1 MQNSFSTSNYFQ
13 TQLQL
18 LKIEQDADQAQH
30 IEVIQNQSPT
40 QRRAS
45 GLTWYPV
52 AIRGQ
57 ESNSA
62 DYLKV
67 EFERT
72 THQEVDH
79 QFKTGAPIRF
89 FSNHDEKTDF
99 IKGTVTHVGSQKM
112 AVLFKTEELPDWASM
127 GKLGLDVLFDEGSY
141 KEMNKAM
148 KLLDNYLA
156 NDGKKDKLP
165 IIDAIFGQ
173 KLTQINI
180 PTTTLYYQKAL
191 NESQQEAV
199 KNMVWSQDFSIIHG
213 PPGTGKTSTL
223 VEGIV
228 QMVKNGTKKILVTA
242 ASNMA
247 VDHLAEKI
255 DEAGIQVV
263 RIGNF
268 AKVSEK
274 LQRLTLDAKAQE
286 YGNDKEIKRLKK
298 QASEYQN
305 MAHKYKRSFG
315 RSEREQRK
323 ALFNEAYKL
332 LDEVD
337 KLKNY
342 GTEQVYNQVKVVCC
356 TLVASA
362 TQVPKSID
370 FEAVII
376 DEAGQALEPAC
387 WIPIINAKKI
397 ILAGDHLQL
406 PPTIKSTEALKKG
419 FSTTLFEKLVE
430 NFPNKVTLLN
440 TQYRMNEAI
449 MACINE
455 HFYENKLIAS
465 VIVKDRTL
473 EEKPKITFFDTAG
486 ASFDEENEGTSLK
499 NEKEAN
505 ILIQILTNELE
516 TLNSKN
522 ISVGIISP
530 YKTQIENIKNKVKAE
545 NLIEKYNEVYFKI
558 NTVDSFQGQESD
570 LIIISLVRSND
581 KGEIG
586 FLADLRRM
594 NVALSRAKK
603 RLIVI
608 GDSATLSYQPFYLN
622 LINHFEKNGEYKSVF
637 EIL

>member
-1 MQNSFSTSNYFQ
+1 MQNPFTSSNYFK
-13 TQLQL
+13 TQLNL
-18 LKIEQDADQAQH
+18 LKIEQDTDQEQH
-30 IEVIQNQSPT
+30 IAIIQNQSPT

-45 GLTWYPV
+45 GLSWYPV
-52 AIRGQ
+52 AIRAQ

-67 EFERT
+67 ELERT
-72 THQEVDH
+72 THQDIDH
-79 QFKTGAPIRF
+79 QFKTGAPVRF

-99 IKGTVTHVGSQKM
+99 IKGTVTHVGAQKM
-112 AVLFKTEELPDWASM
+112 TVLFKTEELPEWASM
-127 GKLGLDVLFDEGSY
+127 GKLGVDVLFDEGSY

-165 IIDAIFGQ
+165 IIDAIFSQ
-173 KLTQINI
+173 KLGKTAIPNI
-180 PTTTLYYQKAL
+180 PLYYQKAL
-191 NESQQEAV
+191 NESQQMAV
-199 KNMVWSQDFSIIHG
+199 RNMVWGRDLSIIHG

-228 QMVKNGTKKILVTA
+228 QMVKNGAKKILVTA

-286 YGNDKEIKRLKK
+286 FGNDKEIKRLKK

-315 RSEREQRK
+315 KSEREQRK

-337 KLKNY
+337 KLRSY
-342 GTEQVYNQVKVVCC
+342 GTAQVYDQVKVVCC
-356 TLVASA
+356 TLVASV

-370 FEAVII
+370 FDAIII

-406 PPTIKSTEALKKG
+406 PPTVKSNEALKLG
-419 FSTTLFEKLVE
+419 FSKTLFEKLVE
-430 NFPNKVTLLN
+430 NFPEKVSLLN

-449 MACINE
+449 MGCINE
-455 HFYENKLIAS
+455 HFYENKLIAAEL
-465 VIVKDRTL
+465 VKDRTL
-473 EEKPKITFFDTAG
+473 EEKPKITFYDTAG
-486 ASFDEENEGTSLK
+486 ASFEEENDGTSLK
-499 NEKEAN
+499 NEKEAE
-505 ILIQILTNELE
+505 ILVQILRNELE
-516 TLNSKN
+516 TLSSKN
-522 ISVGIISP
+522 ISIGVISP
-530 YKTQIENIKNKVKAE
+530 YKNQVENIKNKVKIE
-545 NLIEKYNEVYFKI
+545 NLIEKNKEVYFKI
-558 NTVDSFQGQESD
+558 NTIDSFQGQEAD

-637 EIL
+637 EII